1 MVATL
6 AKLPAATSS
15 PDNYLDAQQAAS
27 IPGPHPSAL
36 WWNPHNLFDLEDG
49 SRIRPLAFRNLFRG
63 HAPAS
68 VPRVPQ
74 PLRRRTSR
82 NMVTAFDLCFAP
94 DKSVSAVWAL
104 SSETLGTR
112 IATAHH
118 QAVLTALRLIVLEFC
133 SWTRVR
139 GAGNAGMP
147 ALLLGATFQRIA
159 SRAGDP
165 HLRTHCLIFNACQGN
180 DGHFRTIH
188 AAHLYRWYRTA
199 GSIYRNALAWNL
211 TRHAGLAIEPYGAD
225 GRQYRIPGV
234 PEELL
239 KLWSSRTRTIN
250 KAAADYGPGAY
261 KPAALKQAIA
271 TQTGPFNPL
280 SSDPH
285 FNRIQ
290 WDLQATPI
298 VGDIP
303 AFRETLIP
311 FREIPDN
318 RPLLSQLRE
327 RASSFCPTL
336 SDERPDRRINTLIQ
350 AVADWSCGLLVPGAA
365 LALSYEHLLPD
376 DRAILDRSRSKP
388 VKPATSVPPLPLRKP
403 PTKRR
408 RTTPANASPTPSR
421 GEPGRW

>member
-15 PDNYLDAQQAAS
+15 PDNYLDSQESAS
-27 IPGPHPSAL
+27 LPGPNPNGL

-49 SRIRPLAFRNLFRG
+49 GRIHPLAFRNLFRG

-68 VPRVPQ
+68 VPRAPL

-104 SSETLGTR
+104 SSETLGAR

-118 QAVLTALRLIVLEFC
+118 QAVLTALRLIVIEFC
-133 SWTRVR
+133 SWTQTGR
-139 GAGNAGMP
+139 AGSIRMP
-147 ALLLGATFQRIA
+147 ALFLGATFQRIA

-165 HLRTHCLIFNACQGN
+165 HLRTHCVVFNACQGN
-180 DGHFRTIH
+180 DGYFRTVH
-188 AAHLYRWYRTA
+188 STHMYRWYKTA

-211 TRHAGLAIEPYGAD
+211 TRHAGLAIESYGAD
-225 GRQYRIPGV
+225 GRQFRIPGI

-250 KAAADYGPGAY
+250 KASADYGPGAH

-280 SSDPH
+280 SSDPRVNH
-285 FNRIQ
+285 IR

-318 RPLLSQLRE
+318 RPLLSHLRE

-336 SDERPDRRINTLIQ
+336 SDHRPDRRIKSLIQ
-350 AVADWSCGLLVPGAA
+350 AVADWSCGLLAPGAA
-365 LALSYEHLLPD
+365 LALSYEHLPPD

-403 PTKRR
+403 PTTRR
-408 RTTPANASPTPSR
+408 QTTPANAPRIPSP
-421 GEPGRW
+421 GDPGQW